1 MTNKEFDQKLLANIL
16 VNAIYNIDKNN
27 YDFHNDEDDIEGDA
41 IDSLAKENI
50 IILANKLLS
59 KETLSHYPEF
69 KLKKPNL
76 FSKLNNATI
85 EAKTALE
92 AKHNILHQICLNV
105 IEEFP
110 TLQTVTIQSVE
121 YAIIKITY
129 ANKQVEN
136 STYIAINDEEQLK
149 QNVQEF
155 LNKIENKK
163 DEIKK

>member
-1 MTNKEFDQKLLANIL
+1 MQTKEFDQKLLADIL

-41 IDSLAKENI
+41 IDSLAKQNI

-59 KETLSHYPEF
+59 KETLSHYHEF
-69 KLKKPNL
+69 KLNKPNL

-92 AKHNILHQICLNV
+92 AKHNILHQICLNI

-110 TLQTVTIQSVE
+110 TLQSVTIQSVE

-129 ANKQVEN
+129 VNNQVEH
-136 STYIAINDEEQLK
+136 STYIAINDEEQLNHNIK
-149 QNVQEF
+149 EF
-155 LNKIENKK
+155 LDKVETKK
-163 DEIKK
+163 GQSK